1 MTDLALLP
9 PGGTEVGPCSARV
22 SRSSKARAIASWVT
36 SVLRSASTRRTWRTW
51 REVGERRSP
60 RVVVIHGTAVQ
71 PWSVRIQIWLS
82 S

>member
-1 MTDLALLP
+1 VLGAGEQVVQGAGD
-9 PGGTEVGPCSARV
+9 RV
-22 SRSSKARAIASWVT
+22 LGDIGAAFGQHAAHV
-36 SVLRSASTRRTWRTW
+36 AQ